1 MYWRKERGQ
10 RAEHRARRW
19 LEQRGLVPVIAN
31 YQCRLGEVDL
41 IMDDGETLVFVEV
54 RWRAYNRYGGALAS
68 KSCSAL
74 ALYSTPGA
82 SWSPLWPSSS

>member
-54 RWRAYNRYGGALAS
+54 RWR
-68 KSCSAL
+68 
-74 ALYSTPGA
+74 
-82 SWSPLWPSSS
+82 